1 MTKKKVYKE
10 LLCLVDLARD
20 KVDENIKSEL
30 NNNYGH
36 VVIDEAPKDLSPMKD
51 VVGDFL
57 SGEKYLGGET
67 VLCSIPISH
76 LWSDP
81 TYNRPDEIDY
91 NKCAKNIRDVGGY
104 SNNAADIL
112 SAFLRPD
119 AKIVTTKGN
128 HRATM
133 RYLCGLDPTK
143 ELPISLKL
151 HKRHASLE
159 EMVIIESKDHN
170 RDCSYRA
177 PQKGDS
183 KFKSAYYAEENWAES
198 LYEFCKQFSIDIAG
212 TLPESKFHLP
222 SHSYVDRAR
231 RRYKDPIVEKFL
243 KAFTERNCSK
253 IIYGN
258 TIMAGSH
265 FLNRFG
271 GIISQVD
278 KKFHVDSFSD
288 MLDFYF
294 NRIGPMYQPMNC
306 NASNLKQE
314 QITDATVNNSSP
326 DNEAGVARFVF
337 LYNDFCGRYG
347 YELKGSA
354 NTVIPFDGSEESEW
368 NKFKESCNPFIRT
381 TILQFATTQ
390 FFKT

>member
-36 VVIDEAPKDLSPMKD
+36 VVIDEAPKDLSSMED

-119 AKIVTTKGN
+119 GTIVTTKGN

-133 RYLCGLDPTK
+133 RFLCGLDSTK

-151 HKRHASLE
+151 HKRNASLE
-159 EMVIIESKDHN
+159 EMVIVESKDHN

-183 KFKSAYYAEENWAES
+183 KFKSAYYAEEDWAEN

-222 SHSYVDRAR
+222 SHSYVSRSR
-231 RRYKDPIVEKFL
+231 KRYKDPVVEKFL
-243 KAFTERNCSK
+243 KAFTERNCSE

-271 GIISQVD
+271 SIVSQVD
-278 KKFHVDSFSD
+278 KQYNVDSFAD

-294 NRIGPMYQPMNC
+294 NQIGKIYKQINP

-314 QITDATVNNSSP
+314 EITDATVNNSSP

-337 LYNDFCGRYG
+337 LYNDYCRRNTYV
-347 YELKGSA
+347 LKGNA
-354 NTVIPFDGSEESEW
+354 NTVIPFDGAEKSEW
-368 NKFKESCNPFIRT
+368 NQFKESCNPYIRST
-381 TILQFATTQ
+381 VLNFATTQ
-390 FFKT
+390 FFTT